1 MVLALQWLLT
11 VVGLFAGLITKRIC
25 QRFGIPQL
33 PWRTPW
39 IALLAHSTELTIES
53 LRIPISARLDLG
65 LITGI
70 LTSIAISR
78 FLVWVVLEILPT
90 LRILPSS
97 PKILRDLIFIVGSL
111 FLIAVNLTEQANI
124 DLVGLVTTSAVL
136 TAVVG

>member
-53 LRIPISARLDLG
+53 LRIPISAGLDLS

-78 FLVWVVLEILPT
+78 FLVWVVLEIFFNKLISG
-90 LRILPSS
+90 LRSRAETEFFHINFSS
-97 PKILRDLIFIVGSL
+97 WMR
-111 FLIAVNLTEQANI
+111 
-124 DLVGLVTTSAVL
+124 
-136 TAVVG
+136 